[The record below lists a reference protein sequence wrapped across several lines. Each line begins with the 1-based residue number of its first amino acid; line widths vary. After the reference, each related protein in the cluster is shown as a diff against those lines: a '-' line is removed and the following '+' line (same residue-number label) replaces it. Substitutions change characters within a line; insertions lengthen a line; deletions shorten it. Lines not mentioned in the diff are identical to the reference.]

1 MYFSFISFALIITLI
16 KSNIGSFW
24 LIHSCHNPPL
34 KGSQNRSL
42 SQAGIWRQEL
52 KKSWRNGVYW
62 LVHHGLLIQ
71 PRLTC
76 PWTYIPTVGWAIS
89 NQSLIKKMINAPP
102 TWLPV
107 NLIQIFSQLK
117 FPSSQKY
124 VLAVSNR
131 QKTHH
136 TIDALSKWHT
146 NTSLLNHKKD
156 KI

>member
-52 KKSWRNGVYW
+52 KRSWRNGVYW
-62 LVHHGLLIQ
+62 LVQHGLLIQ

-102 TWLPV
+102 
-107 NLIQIFSQLK
+107 NLTTSQPNTDIFSIKVSL
-117 FPSSQKY
+117 FSEVCSSCFK
-124 VLAVSNR
+124 
-131 QKTHH
+131 
-136 TIDALSKWHT
+136 
-146 NTSLLNHKKD
+146 
-156 KI
+156 